1 MAGRVIDFPKILE
14 LPIFPLPN
22 LVFFPR
28 TVTPLHVFE
37 PRYKQMVADVLGDQK
52 QIGLVLLQPGWEAD
66 YYGAAEVF
74 KTGSMGLIAEHSQ
87 LKEGKYDI
95 LLRGQSRFQI
105 VDFTCQKPY
114 RIARVRLV
122 EDVVPNEQEVKELAV
137 ELASLFQEVS
147 AVVVPPD
154 WGLDVV
160 EKLDFASLVT
170 PVVRGGSNDKSNLQ
184 VICGPCNQRKGMQTD
199 EEFRSRYSR
208 FVPKR
213 RLTAPLRRISQD
225 EFSAATRRTS
235 QSDTMREFR
244 KTRFISKRDKVSGA
258 CFGLGIVLFFVILFV
273 LSSIGIEGYP
283 ALLPPAVLGAAAG
296 IGIWLRAQ
304 ITGVMIED

>member
-1 MAGRVIDFPKILE
+1 
-14 LPIFPLPN
+14 
-22 LVFFPR
+22 
-28 TVTPLHVFE
+28 
-37 PRYKQMVADVLGDQK
+37 MVADVLGDQK

-87 LKEGKYDI
+87 LQEGKYDI

-122 EDVVPNEQEVKELAV
+122 EDVVPNDQEVKELAV

-160 EKLDFASLVT
+160 EKLDFASLVNSVCSAT
-170 PVVRGGSNDKSNLQ
+170 NLSIYKKQQLLEMDYLQ
-184 VICGPCNQRKGMQTD
+184 VRAETVL
-199 EEFRSRYSR
+199 S
-208 FVPKR
+208 V
-213 RLTAPLRRISQD
+213 LRQQVKS
-225 EFSAATRRTS
+225 
-235 QSDTMREFR
+235 
-244 KTRFISKRDKVSGA
+244 KRFISRFSHLK
-258 CFGLGIVLFFVILFV
+258 
-273 LSSIGIEGYP
+273 P
-283 ALLPPAVLGAAAG
+283 
-296 IGIWLRAQ
+296 
-304 ITGVMIED
+304 EDPTVN